1 MGDRPH
7 QGFFSSVG
15 LDSVLQL
22 YRPGMSFF
30 GSAQGAVLASGE
42 VECTTVGALRS
53 KLAGYCGALPV
64 LAAVPFDVRGMAHVL
79 APDQACLLKQGGDVP
94 KAVFSTQNEQTVQRA
109 ACLRGQEPSPLVYQQ
124 NVAMALENIRAHVFD
139 KVVLARSL
147 MIEADMDLKSL
158 LSRMLL
164 ANPTGYT
171 FAFELGADRP
181 RTLIGASPELL
192 LAKRG
197 RTLMSNP
204 LAGSIPH
211 AADPLEDAE
220 RAQGLLR
227 SEKDLREHALVVDAV
242 VKALRPHCLSM
253 DVPQGPA
260 LLSTPTMW
268 HLSTEIRAEL
278 RNPYASSLDL
288 ALALHPTPAVCGY
301 PEQAARD
308 FILEHEGFE
317 RGLFTGLVGWSGAG
331 GDGEWAITIRC
342 AEVEEGHA
350 KLYAGAGIVE
360 GSDPALELAE
370 TSAKLRTMLRLMGLE
385 SVLEA

>member
-30 GSAQGAVLASGE
+30 GSAQGAVLASGG
-42 VECTTVGALRS
+42 VEMMTVEALRS
-53 KLAGYCGALPV
+53 TLSGYCGALPV
-64 LAAVPFDVRGMAHVL
+64 LAALPFDVCGIAHVL
-79 APDQACLLKQGGDVP
+79 EPEQACMLKRGGVVAE
-94 KAVFSTQNEQTVQRA
+94 AVSNAVEELAFQRA
-109 ACLRGQEPSPLVYQQ
+109 ACLKGQEPSPLVYQQ
-124 NVAMALENIRAHVFD
+124 NVDQALKAIRANVFD

-147 MIEADMDLKSL
+147 MIEADIDLKSL

-164 ANPTGYT
+164 LNPTGYT
-171 FAFELGADRP
+171 FAFELEADRR

-192 LAKRG
+192 LSKRG
-197 RTLMSNP
+197 RSVLSNP

-211 AADPLEDAE
+211 AVDPMEDAA
-220 RAQGLLR
+220 RAEGLLR

-242 VKALRPHCLSM
+242 VKALRPHCVNM
-253 DVPQGPA
+253 DVPQRPA

-278 RNPYASSLDL
+278 RDPYASSLDL

-308 FILEHEGFE
+308 FIFQHEGFE
-317 RGLFTGLVGWSGAG
+317 RGLFTGLVGWAGAG

-342 AEVEEGHA
+342 AEVEDGRA

-360 GSDPALELAE
+360 GSEPALELAE
-370 TSAKLRTMLRLMGLE
+370 TSAKLRTMLRMMGLE